1 MGSCWPYLLTLLL
14 CCCSV
19 VEATGINTDS
29 DPMGQAEEEI
39 TLCLAPQATTIV
51 ENCSVLLFDY
61 QQGELHSYQRES
73 GHCQTWPLPQ
83 PHKEGIAA
91 AALNIFAQVK
101 ISAQSPH
108 HFTVF
113 FGVQPALSRQVLPPV
128 MSLFGKEIQPRRLT
142 FITGDAPSP
151 ALAEILMQRQKITI
165 HPICQR
171 FDPSLLAPLFGSL
184 PRTVIESSHT
194 TRLYYILQDAT
205 IQRKRMASLC
215 P

>member
-1 MGSCWPYLLTLLL
+1 MGGFWPYLLPLLL

-19 VEATGINTDS
+19 VEATGTNTDS
-29 DPMGQAEEEI
+29 APMGQTEEEI
-39 TLCLAPQATTIV
+39 TLCLAPEATTIV
-51 ENCSVLLFDY
+51 ENSGVMLFDY

-101 ISAQSPH
+101 ISEQSPH
-108 HFTVF
+108 HFAVLF
-113 FGVQPALSRQVLPPV
+113 AVQPALSRQVLPPV
-128 MSLFGKEIQPRRLT
+128 ISLFGKEIQPRQLT

-151 ALAEILMQRQKITI
+151 ALSEILRQRQQITI
-165 HPICQR
+165 HLICSY

-194 TRLYYILQDAT
+194 TRLYYIAQDAA
-205 IQRKRMASLC
+205 IQRKKMASLC